1 MVVSLI
7 LNKRMEKKTMSK
19 AKMNVLIGAI
29 DTSLE
34 ISAHTIGMMFEKN
47 PEAPESWVLMGIMNQ
62 MDQIKEA
69 LVMLRSAAAE

>member
-1 MVVSLI
+1 MLI
-7 LNKRMEKKTMSK
+7 SFNFKQKNGEKTMSK

-47 PEAPESWVLMGIMNQ
+47 PEAPESWVLMGVMNQ